1 MILKNEE
8 MEEFERKREEAA
20 RLFTRLLNL
29 YMEDVFDY
37 KYTESKTEK
46 ERIVKKVEMT
56 YKVLTD
62 LKEAFNE
69 RKNG

>member
-8 MEEFERKREEAA
+8 IKEFERKRQEAA
-20 RLFTRLLNL
+20 RLFTRLLKF
-29 YMEDVFDY
+29 FDY
-37 KYTESKTEK
+37 YAESETEK

-62 LKEAFNE
+62 LKEAFDE

>member
-8 MEEFERKREEAA
+8 IEEFKRKRQEAA
-20 RLFTRLLNL
+20 RLFTRLLKL

-37 KYTESKTEK
+37 YAESQTEK
-46 ERIVKKVEMT
+46 ERIVKKVEIT

>member
-1 MILKNEE
+1 MILKDKEIK
-8 MEEFERKREEAA
+8 EFERKRQEAA
-20 RLFTRLLNL
+20 CLFVML
-29 YMEDVFDY
+29 YKLYAEDVFDY
-37 KYTESKTEK
+37 YTESETEK